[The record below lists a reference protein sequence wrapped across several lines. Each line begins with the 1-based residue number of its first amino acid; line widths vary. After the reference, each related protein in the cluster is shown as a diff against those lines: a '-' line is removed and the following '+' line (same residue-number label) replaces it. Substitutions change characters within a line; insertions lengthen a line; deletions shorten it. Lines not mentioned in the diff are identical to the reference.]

1 MSWGLLLF
9 EDAASSLMFE
19 LFDFHDYIL
28 VILTLIVTFAGYA
41 LVSLILT
48 SYRCNN
54 ILKTQEVE
62 TIWTVLPAVILIFL
76 AFPSLRLL
84 YLLDELEHPSLTI
97 KTIGHQWYWSYE
109 YSDFLDLDFDAYMLP
124 TENLIDGQF
133 RLLEVDS
140 RAIIPWSAEIQIL
153 VTAADVMHAWTVP
166 SFILGA
172 NTVPYV
178 GHPALPI
185 CSDSLKTSPLRQ
197 VLNWIENY
205 FSPLSEEKSGPVEH
219 SSMLILLCPR
229 RTQPDF
235 SSHCEC
241 YKFYKFQYESARKN

>member
-1 MSWGLLLF
+1 
-9 EDAASSLMFE
+9 MFE
-19 LFDFHDYIL
+19 LIDFHDYAL
-28 VILTLIVTFAGYA
+28 VILTLIITFVGYA
-41 LVSLILT
+41 LASLILT

-54 ILKTQEVE
+54 ILEAQEVE

-109 YSDFLDLDFDAYMLP
+109 YSDFLDLEFDAYMLP
-124 TENLIDGQF
+124 TEDLADGQF

-140 RAIIPWSAEIQIL
+140 QAIIPWSAEIQIL
-153 VTAADVMHAWTVP
+153 VTAADVIHAWTVP
-166 SFILGA
+166 SFISRA